1 MKGKESTL
9 RRSHVFW
16 DPGTGLLGGK
26 PTLLTTVDSEGDP
39 CRMSDPAWRQKT
51 GEFRGREVG
60 RPGGENTVG
69 VLVS

>member
-1 MKGKESTL
+1 MKGEESTL

-16 DPGTGLLGGK
+16 DPGKGLLGGK

-39 CRMSDPAWRQKT
+39 CRMSDGWQKT

-60 RPGGENTVG
+60 RPSGEGTVD